1 MMESIFDK
9 LYFSF
14 TGQKINTPDNFVPS
28 PAQLYQAEILFTTLQ
43 RKEEY
48 GTDLFDEKGR
58 FMAEKSIMH
67 LAGKSKKPMV
77 DAFFDEIFPG
87 AYASIYPY
95 QCIPTFDID
104 HAYAF
109 KGKGF
114 IKNAGGMAKN
124 IFSDRKRAS
133 ARFNTWLNP
142 QADPYDTY
150 DYIIQTCK
158 SFGLRPLFFIQMG
171 NYGNGFDTNIHFKNP
186 EGRKLIEFLAEH
198 GDIGLH
204 PSYASNTDV
213 EILKREY
220 DLLSEISGK
229 SITKSRQHF
238 LMLRF
243 PETYRRLID
252 LGITEDYSMG
262 WSSQIGFRASTSRP
276 FLWYDLE
283 KEEFTNLTVYPFPC
297 MDGTLHEYMNLPVEE
312 AIDEISNLVAETR
325 RHQGVFVPLWHNHSV
340 NDQWEWNGWQT
351 VFEQMLALG
360 CP

>member
-1 MMESIFDK
+1 MESIFDK

-14 TGQKINTPDNFVPS
+14 TGQQINALNNFEPS

-48 GTDLFDEKGR
+48 KTDFFDDKGR

-67 LAGKSKKPMV
+67 LAGKSKQPMV
-77 DAFFDEIFPG
+77 DAFFDEIFPD
-87 AYASIYPY
+87 AYASIYQY
-95 QCIPTFDID
+95 KCIPTFDID
-104 HAYAF
+104 NAYAF

-114 IKNAGGMAKN
+114 AKNAGGMAKN
-124 IFSDRKRAS
+124 IYSDPKRAS
-133 ARFNTWLNP
+133 ARFNTWFDAK
-142 QADPYDTY
+142 ADPYDTY
-150 DYIIQTCK
+150 GYIIQICR

-171 NYGNGFDTNIHFKNP
+171 NYNNGFDTNINFKKS
-186 EGRKLIEFLAEH
+186 EGRKLIEFLSVH

-204 PSYASNTDV
+204 PSYASNFDEET
-213 EILKREY
+213 LKREY

-229 SITKSRQHF
+229 PITKSRQHF

-283 KEEFTNLTVYPFPC
+283 REEFSGLTVYPFPC
-297 MDGTLHEYMNLPVEE
+297 MDGTLHEYMNLPEEE
-312 AIDEISNLVAETR
+312 AIDEIANLVSETR

-340 NDQWEWNGWQT
+340 NDKWEWNGWQT
-351 VFEQMLALG
+351 VFEQMLALA